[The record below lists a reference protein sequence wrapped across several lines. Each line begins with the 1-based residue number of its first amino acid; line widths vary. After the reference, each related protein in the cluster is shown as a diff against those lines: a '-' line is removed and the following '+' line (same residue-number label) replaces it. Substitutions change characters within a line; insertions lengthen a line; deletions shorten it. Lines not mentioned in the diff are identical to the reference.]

1 VLRRIITN
9 QYKQSRNIL
18 SVHTLVSLSKLPFIS
33 KQTTKIKSIKT
44 NKFIISKYFS
54 FSKTNMEQT
63 KLENKEAMLRFL
75 SDAKIEIAH
84 VEDHEEIKTVN
95 EGLERLKSVNFD
107 KGDYTFLKN
116 LFLKNKA
123 GGFFL
128 LTAHHVRKL
137 YLIFV

>member
-1 VLRRIITN
+1 MLRRIITN
-9 QYKQSRNIL
+9 QYSRNKL
-18 SVHTLVSLSKLPFIS
+18 PLHTLVSFTKLPFIS

-44 NKFIISKYFS
+44 NKFIISNYFS
-54 FSKTNMEQT
+54 FSKTSMEHT
-63 KLENKEAMLRFL
+63 KLENKEAILRFL

-95 EGLERLKSVNFD
+95 EGLERLELVNFD
-107 KGDYTFLKN
+107 KGEYTFLKN

-128 LTAHHVRKL
+128 LTAHNVRRL
-137 YLIFV
+137 ILIFV